1 MISIILE
8 VLQIVA
14 PVFLLALIGF
24 VWVRIGWA
32 FDLQFVT
39 RLAMTLSIP
48 CLIFMALMRADI
60 EPAALEALVLA
71 TLVAYAGVALFILV
85 FVLIFRLERRTYLSP
100 LIFGNTGNIGLP
112 VALFAYGQE
121 GLALAVLV
129 FAIMAILSFTIGI
142 WMVSGSVN
150 PITALKEPTV
160 LATFL
165 GGLFMLQGWR
175 LPGWTENTLDLI
187 GQLGI
192 PLMLITLGVAIAR
205 LRPGDF
211 GKGVLLSIIKVGIC
225 VSVPWGAALY
235 FGLDQMALGVLVLQ
249 VAMPVAVTSYML
261 AEKYNAKSGDVASL
275 VVTSTLLAVF
285 AIPAILI
292 SVI

>member
-1 MISIILE
+1 MSIILE

-71 TLVAYAGVALFILV
+71 TLAAYAGVALLILAL
-85 FVLIFRLERRTYLSP
+85 VLLFRLERRTYLAP

-121 GLALAVLV
+121 GLALAVVV
-129 FAIMAILSFTIGI
+129 FAIMAILSFTLGI
-142 WMVSGSVN
+142 WMVSGSAN
-150 PITALKEPTV
+150 PVTALKEPMV

-165 GGLFMLQGWR
+165 GGLFMVQGWR

-205 LRPGDF
+205 LRPSDF
-211 GKGVLLSIIKVGIC
+211 GKGILLSVIKVGIC
-225 VSVPWGAALY
+225 VAVPWGAALY

-285 AIPAILI
+285 AIPAILTA
-292 SVI
+292 VL